1 MIKIAMGQML
11 VQGGKVQENL
21 KRAESMIF
29 KAAELGN
36 EIIVLPECIDMGW
49 TYPEAPS
56 LAQEIP
62 GPYSRILCET
72 AEKNSIYV
80 AAGLTEKAGEKIYNS
95 ALFIS
100 PGGEILLK
108 HRKINILD
116 IAQDIYS
123 IGNSLA
129 VAETELGIIGLDIC
143 ADNFPDSFAI
153 AHTLA
158 RMGSDI
164 LLSPCSWAIPPDYSG
179 GYPCQ
184 MWEDSFT
191 RLAYLFGIPVIGVS
205 NVGIISAGVWK
216 NYRCIGNSLAVSK
229 DCVIVAKGEHTFE
242 RESLISVEVEIAK
255 SKKQGTDI
263 SLMLESKGFVFDK
276 KPEQ

>member
-1 MIKIAMGQML
+1 ML

-229 DCVIVAKGEHTFE
+229 DGVIMAKGEHTFE